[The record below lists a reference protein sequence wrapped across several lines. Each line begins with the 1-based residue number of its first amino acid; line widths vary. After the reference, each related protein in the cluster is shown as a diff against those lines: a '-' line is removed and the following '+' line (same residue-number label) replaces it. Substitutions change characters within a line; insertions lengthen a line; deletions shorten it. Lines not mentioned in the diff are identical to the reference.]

1 MSTRGRCP
9 LYPQKRTLKLSRAMS
24 ALCQKRTFRP
34 LVVLSIL
41 CLGRRSSSRGI
52 TMKIPRRRFL
62 HLAAGAATLPT
73 SPRVATALDY
83 PTRPVHLVVGY
94 PPGGATDVV
103 ARLIGQ
109 ALTER
114 LNQQFVVDNRP
125 GAGTTIA
132 TESVVRASADG
143 YTLLAATTS
152 NGINPSLYPELGYD
166 FRRDMAM
173 VAGLTRQ
180 PLVIDVYPDF
190 PAKSVPELIAYA
202 KAKPG
207 QVSMGSFGTGTVSH
221 VAGELFKMMA
231 GIGLLHVPYRG
242 TAPMLTDLLS
252 GRVQIAFDV
261 VPTSLEL
268 IRTGKLRGIAV
279 TTAKRSEVLPDLPT
293 VAEFL
298 PGYEAA
304 SWIGMAAPGG
314 TAVAIVD
321 KLNHEISACLSGP
334 ELAARITQLGSTPFL
349 RSPSEMTDFV
359 GQETEKWARVVKFAG
374 IKAD

>member
-1 MSTRGRCP
+1 
-9 LYPQKRTLKLSRAMS
+9 
-24 ALCQKRTFRP
+24 
-34 LVVLSIL
+34 
-41 CLGRRSSSRGI
+41 
-52 TMKIPRRRFL
+52 
-62 HLAAGAATLPT
+62 
-73 SPRVATALDY
+73 
-83 PTRPVHLVVGY
+83 VHLVVGY

-190 PAKSVPELIAYA
+190 SAKSVPELIAYA

-242 TAPMLTDLLS
+242 TAPMLTDLLA

-321 KLNHEISACLSGP
+321 KLNREISACLSGP

>member
-1 MSTRGRCP
+1 
-9 LYPQKRTLKLSRAMS
+9 
-24 ALCQKRTFRP
+24 
-34 LVVLSIL
+34 
-41 CLGRRSSSRGI
+41 
-52 TMKIPRRRFL
+52 
-62 HLAAGAATLPT
+62 LPT
-73 SPRVATALDY
+73 LPRVATALDY

-103 ARLIGQ
+103 ARLIGL
-109 ALTER
+109 ALSER

-132 TESVVRASADG
+132 TESVVRAPVDG
-143 YTLLAATTS
+143 YTLLVATTS
-152 NGINPSLYPELGYD
+152 NGINPSLYPDLGYD

-180 PLVIDVYPDF
+180 PLVIDVYPAF
-190 PAKSVPELIAYA
+190 PVKSVPELIAYA

-242 TAPMLTDLLS
+242 TAPMLTDLLA
-252 GRVQIAFDV
+252 GRVHIAFDV

-268 IRTGKLRGIAV
+268 IRTGQLRGIAV
-279 TTAKRSEVLPDLPT
+279 TTAKRSEVLPDVPT

-321 KLNHEISACLSGP
+321 KLNHEINACLSGP